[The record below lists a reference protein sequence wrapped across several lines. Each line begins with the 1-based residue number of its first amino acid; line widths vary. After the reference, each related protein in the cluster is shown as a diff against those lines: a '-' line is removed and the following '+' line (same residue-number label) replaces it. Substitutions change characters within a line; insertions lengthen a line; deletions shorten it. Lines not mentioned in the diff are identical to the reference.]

1 MKYQRAKSS
10 FFRTKDAH
18 LAVQAKAILHGLED
32 ETIFP
37 SPSPTLPELKTAI
50 VDYEDKLHKAL
61 SGSLLQ
67 REAKRES
74 KKRLAILLQQLAFY
88 VNRIADGDLTILY
101 RSGFPVFT
109 GRKKGL
115 NPDTPGLPVLKDSI
129 LSGEAVLSFQ
139 PVGRDMIYEYNVAD
153 HIDSGTKEPAWGEMR
168 YTTRSFKNIIKGYST
183 GQCIWV
189 RVRAR
194 NKHGA
199 SDWTESVKW
208 MIR

>member
-37 SPSPTLPELKTAI
+37 SSSPTLPELKAAI
-50 VDYEDKLHKAL
+50 ADYENKLHKAL
-61 SGSLLQ
+61 GGSLSQ

-115 NPDTPGLPVLKDSI
+115 SPDTPGLPVLKDSI
-129 LSGEAVLSFQ
+129 LSGEAILSFK
-139 PVGRDMIYEYNVAD
+139 PVGRDMIYECNVAD
-153 HIDSGTKEPAWGEMR
+153 HIDSSTKEPVWREMR
-168 YTTRSFKNIIKGYST
+168 YTTRLFKNIIKGYSVSGSVSAPAISMALPT
-183 GQCIWV
+183 GLKV
-189 RVRAR
+189 RS
-194 NKHGA
+194 G
-199 SDWTESVKW
+199 
-208 MIR
+208 